1 MNTVATSATK
11 ARAQYLAWLRSN
23 FPTLYE
29 RATANVSAPPAPGL
43 SGFLDTLTSGFSNV
57 VNSVTSALPD
67 LARTYSE
74 YRQAESLIKLNS
86 QRAGQGLSP
95 LAYNAS
101 GQLVTASGQPYT
113 TQDFSLASTGMSTT
127 TWIALGAA
135 GLLGVFLLARSGSRR

>member
-1 MNTVATSATK
+1 MNTVATSVTK

-29 RATANVSAPPAPGL
+29 HAIANVSAPSAPGL

-101 GQLVTASGQPYT
+101 GQLVTASGQPYSSA
-113 TQDFSLASTGMSTT
+113 DFSLASTGMGTG
-127 TWIALGAA
+127 TWVALGAA
-135 GLLGVFLLARSGSRR
+135 GLLGVYLLARSGRR